1 MRIYDFV
8 FDFISALLALT
19 QSPTGTYCGSKTVFG
34 ETVNGVV
41 RFKSPEL
48 LDFVISGDFA
58 IDCSDEYYSVDG
70 SNVVLR
76 DIGLEGDCTHD
87 ALTDNQI
94 TLNSITYDATS
105 NKLDV
110 SVKYSIAKLDIE
122 LTPCDGIALPF

>member
-1 MRIYDFV
+1 MKFYNFV
-8 FDFISALLALT
+8 FDFISALFVFT

-48 LDFVISGDFA
+48 LDFVISGDFV

-94 TLNSITYDATS
+94 ILNSITYDATS
-105 NKLDV
+105 NKMDV

-122 LTPCDGIALPF
+122 LTPCDGITLPF

>member
-1 MRIYDFV
+1 MRFYDFISTL
-8 FDFISALLALT
+8 ISALLVFT

-70 SNVVLR
+70 SNVMLR
-76 DIGLEGDCTHD
+76 DIGLDGDCTHD

>member
-1 MRIYDFV
+1 MMMMRFYE
-8 FDFISALLALT
+8 FISAFFALA

-41 RFKSPEL
+41 RFKSTEF
-48 LDFVISGDFA
+48 LDFVISGDFT

-76 DIGLEGDCTHD
+76 DIGLVGDCTHD
-87 ALTDNQI
+87 ALTDNKI
-94 TLNSITYDATS
+94 TLDTITYDAFS

-110 SVKYSIAKLDIE
+110 SVKYSVAKLDIE
-122 LTPCDGIALPF
+122 LTPCDAVSVQ

>member
-1 MRIYDFV
+1 MKAY
-8 FDFISALLALT
+8 DFISALFAFT
-19 QSPTGTYCGSKTVFG
+19 QSPIGTYCGSKTVFG
-34 ETVNGVV
+34 ETINGVV
-41 RFKSPEL
+41 RFKSLDL

-76 DIGLEGDCTHD
+76 DIGLDGDCTHD

-94 TLNSITYDATS
+94 TLNSITYNALS

-122 LTPCDGIALPF
+122 LTPCDGVMSSI

>member
-1 MRIYDFV
+1 MRFYDC
-8 FDFISALLALT
+8 ITALFAFT
-19 QSPTGTYCGSKTVFG
+19 QSPIGTYCGSKTVFG

-48 LDFVISGDFA
+48 LDFVISGDFD
-58 IDCSDEYYSVDG
+58 INCFDEYYSVDG
-70 SNVVLR
+70 SNIVLR

-87 ALTDNQI
+87 ALTDNKI
-94 TLNSITYDATS
+94 TLNSIAYDAVS

-122 LTPCDGIALPF
+122 LTPCDGIA

>member
-1 MRIYDFV
+1 MKAY
-8 FDFISALLALT
+8 DFISALLSLT
-19 QSPTGTYCGSKTVFG
+19 QSPIGTYCGSKNVFG

-48 LDFVISGDFA
+48 LDFVISGDFT

-76 DIGLEGDCTHD
+76 DIGLDGDCTHD

-94 TLNSITYDATS
+94 TLNSITYDAAY
-105 NKLDV
+105 NKLEV

-122 LTPCDGIALPF
+122 LTPCDGFALSI